1 LWSSKEQKM
10 SEWFYLAQLWV
21 AVAAGMFSVTLGA
34 MKKLP
39 SLWSIGSLAL
49 VLLGLIGQFVVSIAV
64 VSGGAS
70 AALDTVEYFAY
81 LLVAI
86 MVPVGAG
93 FWGLVERNR
102 WSTMILGVAALTVA
116 VMLVR
121 MHQIWTGSY

>member
-1 LWSSKEQKM
+1 M
-10 SEWFYLAQLWV
+10 IEWFYLAQLWV
-21 AVAAGMFSVTLGA
+21 AVAAGMFSLTLGA

-49 VLLGLIGQFVVSIAV
+49 VLLGLVAQLVISIFAV
-64 VSGGAS
+64 VGGQS
-70 AALDTVEYFAY
+70 AARDTVEYFAY

-102 WSTMILGVAALTVA
+102 WSTMILGVASLTVA

>member
-1 LWSSKEQKM
+1 LWSSKEKKLI
-10 SEWFYLAQLWV
+10 EWFYLAQLRFAVV
-21 AVAAGMFSVTLGA
+21 AGIFSVTLGA
-34 MKKLP
+34 MKRLP
-39 SLWSIGSLAL
+39 SLWSIGSLAVVL
-49 VLLGLIGQFVVSIAV
+49 VGLIGQLIVSIFVVSR
-64 VSGGAS
+64 GAT

-86 MVPVGAG
+86 MVPIGAG

-102 WSTMILGVAALTVA
+102 WSTMILGVASLTVA

>member
-1 LWSSKEQKM
+1 M
-10 SEWFYLAQLWV
+10 IEWFYLAQLWF
-21 AVAAGMFSVTLGA
+21 AVAAGIFSVTLGA

-39 SLWSIGSLAL
+39 SLWSIGSLAI
-49 VLLGLIGQFVVSIAV
+49 VLLGLLGQLVVSIFTVA
-64 VSGGAS
+64 GGIT
-70 AALDTVEYFAY
+70 AAIDTVEYFAY

-102 WSTMILGVAALTVA
+102 WSTIILGVAALTVA

-121 MHQIWTGSY
+121 MNQIWTGSY

>member
-1 LWSSKEQKM
+1 M
-10 SEWFYLAQLWV
+10 IEWFYLAQLWF
-21 AVAAGMFSVTLGA
+21 AVAAGIFSVTLGA

-39 SLWSIGSLAL
+39 SLWSIGSLAV
-49 VLLGLIGQFVVSIAV
+49 VLLGLIGQLIVSIFAV
-64 VSGGAS
+64 TGGAT
-70 AALDTVEYFAY
+70 AAIDTVEYFAY

-86 MVPVGAG
+86 MVPIGAG

-102 WSTMILGVAALTVA
+102 WSTIILGLASLTVA

>member
-1 LWSSKEQKM
+1 M
-10 SEWFYLAQLWV
+10 IEWFYLAQLWV
-21 AVAAGMFSVTLGA
+21 AVAAGIFSVTLGA

-39 SLWSIGSLAL
+39 SLWSIGSLAV
-49 VLLGLIGQFVVSIAV
+49 VLLGLVGQLIVSIFVVTA
-64 VSGGAS
+64 GAT
-70 AALDTVEYFAY
+70 AALDTVEFFAY

-86 MVPVGAG
+86 MVPIGAG

-102 WSTMILGVAALTVA
+102 WSTMILGVASLTVA

>member
-1 LWSSKEQKM
+1 M
-10 SEWFYLAQLWV
+10 IEWFYLAQLWI
-21 AVAAGMFSVTLGA
+21 AVAAGIFSMTLGA

-39 SLWSIGSLAL
+39 SLWSIGSLAF
-49 VLLGLIGQFVVSIAV
+49 VLLGLIGQLIVSIFV
-64 VSGGAS
+64 VSGGGTAVV
-70 AALDTVEYFAY
+70 DTVEYFAY

-86 MVPVGAG
+86 MVPIGAG

-121 MHQIWTGSY
+121 MNQIWTGSY